1 MDYRRIEEIYDEQFI
16 DRDWWGNFPAARN
29 LLDRDLGTTDLLKL
43 IPVCARIAFHVTGE
57 IPKMVLSN
65 RVPSLSMNPKHIAL
79 NLKLLRLGVSD
90 ETRVF
95 VFFGYFVH
103 ELAHLIYTGKDIAE
117 LRDDELR
124 YTPMHYDM
132 IHFIEDRRVE
142 SKLVKEFPGYHY
154 YLYAARKLGLA
165 MGLNAVEHYMGFY
178 GGQSEDGVHRGM
190 DGSEAL
196 YDYICSKILYPN
208 LLDESNYMREVL
220 SFPGNDGK
228 VLQVNTILKS
238 IKDYGELTYKE
249 VVWYAEMLTELF
261 QEKEICP
268 DHFFLQEMKKAMKS
282 IEDFKTDRQIKM
294 AESVIR
300 DLRKT
305 LNQEPVFSTQLYVSP
320 ERSKLEWKGTLGVC
334 DRIEEVEAD
343 VAEIS
348 DDLLNRAK
356 ELAAKIQLSLA
367 MFSGKMDRT
376 RVIYEQDSGELD
388 EDELY
393 QSRYNR
399 NIFFE
404 EVMAPSAIL
413 EVVILLDLS
422 GSMCT
427 GDKIPMQ
434 IVISSALALAFNKYP
449 NVVYYSIYGHR
460 CGDEGIEIIR
470 FHDRGEKLQLGKLFS
485 QQALNANADG
495 YAMLYCFDKF
505 KSDAKNKLF
514 FMISD
519 GAPSATGYDGENA
532 REHVWEVVREGK
544 KRGIEVLS
552 VGIDNFEQAD
562 MYEEFIPYSGP
573 EITTKISQWIRKK
586 FMSITDDNSF

>member
-1 MDYRRIEEIYDEQFI
+1 MDFRRIEEIYDEQFI
-16 DRDWWGNFPAARN
+16 DRDWWGDFPTARN
-29 LLDRDLGTTDLLKL
+29 LLDRDLGTTDILKL
-43 IPVCARIAFHVTGE
+43 VPVCAKIAYHVTGE

-65 RVPSLSMNPKHIAL
+65 RVPALSMNPKHIAL
-79 NLKLLRLGVSD
+79 NLKLLRFEISD

-103 ELAHLIYTGKDIAE
+103 ELAHWIYTGKDIAG
-117 LRDDELR
+117 LDEKDLL

-142 SKLVKEFPGYHY
+142 SKLVKDFPGYHY

-165 MGLNAVEHYMGFY
+165 MGLNIVESRMGYY
-178 GGQSEDGVHRGM
+178 GGLSDDGFHRGG
-190 DGSEAL
+190 DGSEAI
-196 YDYICSKILYPN
+196 YDYICTKILYPN
-208 LLDESNYMREVL
+208 LLDESSYMRAVL
-220 SFPGNDGK
+220 DFPGNDVK
-228 VLQVNTILKS
+228 VRQVNAILKG
-238 IKDYGELTYKE
+238 IKSYADLTYKE
-249 VVWYAEMLTELF
+249 VVWYAGALADLF
-261 QEKEICP
+261 SDKEVCP
-268 DHFFLQEMKKAMKS
+268 DNFFLQEMKKAMKG
-282 IEDFKTDRQIKM
+282 IEDFKTDKQIKM
-294 AESVIR
+294 AETVIR
-300 DLRKT
+300 DLRTT
-305 LNQEPVFSTQLYVSP
+305 LNENTVFSPQLFVSS
-320 ERSKLEWKGTLGVC
+320 ERSKLEWKGSLGVC
-334 DRIEEVEAD
+334 DRLVEVD
-343 VAEIS
+343 AEVTEVS
-348 DDLLNRAK
+348 DDILNRAK
-356 ELAAKIQLSLA
+356 GLAAKIQLSLA
-367 MFSGKMDRT
+367 MFSGKMDRA

-427 GDKIPMQ
+427 KDKIPLQ
-434 IVISSALALAFNKYP
+434 IEISAGLALAFNKYP

-460 CGDEGIEIIR
+460 CGDDGIEITR

-514 FMISD
+514 LMISD
-519 GAPSATGYDGENA
+519 GAPSATGYDGEDA
-532 REHVWEVVREGK
+532 REHVWVVVQEAK

-552 VGIDNFEQAD
+552 IGIDNFDQAD

-573 EITTKISQWIRKK
+573 EITTKLSQWIRKK
-586 FMSITDDNSF
+586 FMSMADDNSF

>member
-1 MDYRRIEEIYDEQFI
+1 
-16 DRDWWGNFPAARN
+16 
-29 LLDRDLGTTDLLKL
+29 
-43 IPVCARIAFHVTGE
+43 
-57 IPKMVLSN
+57 
-65 RVPSLSMNPKHIAL
+65 
-79 NLKLLRLGVSD
+79 
-90 ETRVF
+90 
-95 VFFGYFVH
+95 
-103 ELAHLIYTGKDIAE
+103 
-117 LRDDELR
+117 
-124 YTPMHYDM
+124 
-132 IHFIEDRRVE
+132 
-142 SKLVKEFPGYHY
+142 
-154 YLYAARKLGLA
+154 
-165 MGLNAVEHYMGFY
+165 MGFY

-228 VLQVNTILKS
+228 VRQVNAILKS

-249 VVWYAEMLTELF
+249 VVWYAGMLTELF

-268 DHFFLQEMKKAMKS
+268 DHFFLQEMKKAMKG
-282 IEDFKTDRQIKM
+282 IEDFKTDKQIKM

-334 DRIEEVEAD
+334 DRIEEFEAD

-367 MFSGKMDRT
+367 MFSGKMDRA

-427 GDKIPMQ
+427 GDKISTQ

-519 GAPSATGYDGENA
+519 GAPSATGYDGEDA

-586 FMSITDDNSF
+586 FMSIADDNSF

>member
-1 MDYRRIEEIYDEQFI
+1 MDFRRIEEIYDEQFI
-16 DRDWWGNFPAARN
+16 DRDWWGDFPTARN
-29 LLDRDLGTTDLLKL
+29 LLDRDLGTTDILKL
-43 IPVCARIAFHVTGE
+43 VPVCAKIAYHVTGE

-65 RVPSLSMNPKHIAL
+65 RVPALSMNPKHIAL
-79 NLKLLRLGVSD
+79 NLKLLRFEISD

-103 ELAHLIYTGKDIAE
+103 ELAHWIYTGKDIAG
-117 LRDDELR
+117 LDEKDLL

-142 SKLVKEFPGYHY
+142 SKLVKDFPGYHY

-165 MGLNAVEHYMGFY
+165 MGLNIVESRMGYY
-178 GGQSEDGVHRGM
+178 GGLSDDGFHRGG
-190 DGSEAL
+190 DGSEAI
-196 YDYICSKILYPN
+196 YDYICTKILYPN
-208 LLDESNYMREVL
+208 LLDESSYMRAVL
-220 SFPGNDGK
+220 DFPGNDVK
-228 VLQVNTILKS
+228 VRQVNAILKG
-238 IKDYGELTYKE
+238 IKSYADLTYKE
-249 VVWYAEMLTELF
+249 VVWYAGALADLF
-261 QEKEICP
+261 PDKEICP
-268 DHFFLQEMKKAMKS
+268 DNFFLQEMKKAMKG
-282 IEDFKTDRQIKM
+282 IEDFKTDKQIKM
-294 AESVIR
+294 AETVIR
-300 DLRKT
+300 DLRTT
-305 LNQEPVFSTQLYVSP
+305 LNDNTVFSPQLFVSS
-320 ERSKLEWKGTLGVC
+320 ERSKLEWKGSLGVC
-334 DRIEEVEAD
+334 DRLVEVD
-343 VAEIS
+343 AEVTEVS
-348 DDLLNRAK
+348 DDILNRAK
-356 ELAAKIQLSLA
+356 GLAAKIQLSLA

-427 GDKIPMQ
+427 KDKIPLQ
-434 IVISSALALAFNKYP
+434 IEIAAGLALAFNKYP

-460 CGDEGIEIIR
+460 CGDDGIEITR

-514 FMISD
+514 LMISD
-519 GAPSATGYDGENA
+519 GAPSATGYDGEDA
-532 REHVWEVVREGK
+532 REHVWVVVQEAK

-552 VGIDNFEQAD
+552 IGIDNFDQAD

-586 FMSITDDNSF
+586 FMSMADDNSF

>member
-1 MDYRRIEEIYDEQFI
+1 
-16 DRDWWGNFPAARN
+16 
-29 LLDRDLGTTDLLKL
+29 
-43 IPVCARIAFHVTGE
+43 
-57 IPKMVLSN
+57 
-65 RVPSLSMNPKHIAL
+65 
-79 NLKLLRLGVSD
+79 
-90 ETRVF
+90 
-95 VFFGYFVH
+95 
-103 ELAHLIYTGKDIAE
+103 
-117 LRDDELR
+117 
-124 YTPMHYDM
+124 
-132 IHFIEDRRVE
+132 
-142 SKLVKEFPGYHY
+142 
-154 YLYAARKLGLA
+154 
-165 MGLNAVEHYMGFY
+165 
-178 GGQSEDGVHRGM
+178 
-190 DGSEAL
+190 
-196 YDYICSKILYPN
+196 
-208 LLDESNYMREVL
+208 
-220 SFPGNDGK
+220 
-228 VLQVNTILKS
+228 
-238 IKDYGELTYKE
+238 
-249 VVWYAEMLTELF
+249 
-261 QEKEICP
+261 
-268 DHFFLQEMKKAMKS
+268 
-282 IEDFKTDRQIKM
+282 M

-334 DRIEEVEAD
+334 DRTEEFEAD

-495 YAMLYCFDKF
+495 YAMLYCF
-505 KSDAKNKLF
+505 AKLQAHVANQLGMTGQSTF
-514 FMISD
+514 FGMEGGQENWLVAANTTGATGGKMISPQSI
-519 GAPSATGYDGENA
+519 AIATAACDMEGKDGEILRSA
-532 REHVWEVVREGK
+532 
-544 KRGIEVLS
+544 
-552 VGIDNFEQAD
+552 
-562 MYEEFIPYSGP
+562 IPYALLYIVLGGLMVY
-573 EITTKISQWIRKK
+573 
-586 FMSITDDNSF
+586 FGC

>member
-1 MDYRRIEEIYDEQFI
+1 MDFRRIEEIYDEQFI
-16 DRDWWGNFPAARN
+16 DRDWWGDFPTARN
-29 LLDRDLGTTDLLKL
+29 LLDRDLGTTDILKL
-43 IPVCARIAFHVTGE
+43 VPVCAKIAYHITGE

-65 RVPSLSMNPKHIAL
+65 RVPALSMNPKHIAL
-79 NLKLLRLGVSD
+79 NLKLLRFEISD

-103 ELAHLIYTGKDIAE
+103 ELAHWIYTGKDIAG
-117 LRDDELR
+117 LDEKDLL

-142 SKLVKEFPGYHY
+142 SKLVKDFPGYHY

-165 MGLNAVEHYMGFY
+165 MGLNIVESRMGYY
-178 GGQSEDGVHRGM
+178 GGQSDDGFHRGC

-196 YDYICSKILYPN
+196 YDYICTKILYPN
-208 LLDESNYMREVL
+208 LLDESSYMRAVL
-220 SFPGNDGK
+220 DFPGNDVK
-228 VLQVNTILKS
+228 VRQVNAILKG
-238 IKDYGELTYKE
+238 IKSYADLTYKE
-249 VVWYAEMLTELF
+249 VVWYAGALADLF
-261 QEKEICP
+261 HDKEVCP
-268 DHFFLQEMKKAMKS
+268 DNFFLQEMKKAMKG
-282 IEDFKTDRQIKM
+282 IEDFKTDKQIKM
-294 AESVIR
+294 AETVIW
-300 DLRKT
+300 DLRTT
-305 LNQEPVFSTQLYVSP
+305 LNENTVFSPQLFVSS
-320 ERSKLEWKGTLGVC
+320 ERSKLEWKGALGVC
-334 DRIEEVEAD
+334 DRLVEVD
-343 VAEIS
+343 AEVTEVS
-348 DDLLNRAK
+348 DDILNRAK
-356 ELAAKIQLSLA
+356 GLAAKIQLSLA

-427 GDKIPMQ
+427 KDKIPLQ
-434 IVISSALALAFNKYP
+434 IEISAGLALAFNKYP

-460 CGDEGIEIIR
+460 CGDDGIEITR

-514 FMISD
+514 LMISD
-519 GAPSATGYDGENA
+519 GAPSATGYDGEDA
-532 REHVWEVVREGK
+532 REHVWVVVQEAK

-552 VGIDNFEQAD
+552 IGIDNFDQAD

-586 FMSITDDNSF
+586 FMSMADYNSF

>member
-16 DRDWWGNFPAARN
+16 DRDWWGNFPSARN

-43 IPVCARIAFHVTGE
+43 VPVCARIAFHVTGE

-95 VFFGYFVH
+95 VFFVH
-103 ELAHLIYTGKDIAE
+103 ELAHLIYTGKDIAG
-117 LRDDELR
+117 LDDNELR

-154 YLYAARKLGLA
+154 YLYSARKLGLA
-165 MGLNAVEHYMGFY
+165 MGLNVVEHYMGFY

-220 SFPGNDGK
+220 SFPGNDRK
-228 VLQVNTILKS
+228 VRHVNAILKS

-249 VVWYAEMLTELF
+249 VVWYAGMLTELF
-261 QEKEICP
+261 QEKEVCP
-268 DHFFLQEMKKAMKS
+268 DHFFLQEMKKAMKG

-334 DRIEEVEAD
+334 DRIEEFEAD

-404 EVMAPSAIL
+404 EIMAPSAIL
-413 EVVILLDLS
+413 EVVIL
-422 GSMCT
+422 
-427 GDKIPMQ
+427 
-434 IVISSALALAFNKYP
+434 LALAFNKYP

-519 GAPSATGYDGENA
+519 GAPSATGYDGEDA

-586 FMSITDDNSF
+586 FMSIADDNLF

>member
-1 MDYRRIEEIYDEQFI
+1 MDFRRIEEIYEEQFI
-16 DRDWWGNFPAARN
+16 DRDWWGNFPTARN

-43 IPVCARIAFHVTGE
+43 IPVCAKIAFHVTGE
-57 IPKMVLSN
+57 IPKLVLSN
-65 RVPSLSMNPKHIAL
+65 KVPSLSMNPKHIAL
-79 NLKLLRLGVSD
+79 NLMLLRLGVSD

-103 ELAHLIYTGKDIAE
+103 ELGHLIYTGKEVAE
-117 LRDDELR
+117 LTEEELR

-142 SKLVKEFPGYHY
+142 SKLVRDFPGYHY
-154 YLYAARKLGLA
+154 YLYAARKMGLA
-165 MGLNAVEHYMGFY
+165 MGLNAVENYMGFY
-178 GGQSEDGVHRGM
+178 GGQSEDGIHRGV

-208 LLDESNYMREVL
+208 VL

-228 VLQVNTILKS
+228 VRQVNAILKS
-238 IKDYGELTYKE
+238 IKDYAELTYKE
-249 VVWYAEMLTELF
+249 VVWYAALLTELF
-261 QEKEICP
+261 VQKEYCP
-268 DHFFLQEMKKAMKS
+268 DNFFLQEMKKAMKG
-282 IEDFKTDRQIKM
+282 IEDFKADRQIKM

-305 LNQEPVFSTQLYVSP
+305 LNTEPVYSPQLYVSP

-334 DRIEEVEAD
+334 DRIEEFEAD

-404 EVMAPSAIL
+404 EVTAPSAIL

-427 GDKIPMQ
+427 GDKIPTQ

-460 CGDEGIEIIR
+460 CGDEGIEVIR
-470 FHDRGEKLQLGKLFS
+470 FHERGEKLQLGKLFS

-519 GAPSATGYDGENA
+519 GAPSATGYDGEDA

-552 VGIDNFEQAD
+552 VGIDNFDQAD

-573 EITTKISQWIRKK
+573 EITTKISRWIRKK
-586 FMSITDDNSF
+586 FMSLADDNSF

>member
-1 MDYRRIEEIYDEQFI
+1 MDFQRIEEIYEEQFI
-16 DRDWWGNFPAARN
+16 DRDWWGNFPPARN

-43 IPVCARIAFHVTGE
+43 IPVCAKIAFHVTGE

-65 RVPSLSMNPKHIAL
+65 KVPSLSMNPKHIAL

-90 ETRVF
+90 ETRMF
-95 VFFGYFVH
+95 VFFGFFVH
-103 ELAHLIYTGKDIAE
+103 ELGHLIYTGKEVAE
-117 LRDDELR
+117 LSEEELR

-142 SKLVKEFPGYHY
+142 SRLVRDFPGYHY
-154 YLYAARKLGLA
+154 YLYAARKMGLA
-165 MGLNAVEHYMGFY
+165 MGLNAVESYMGFY
-178 GGQSEDGVHRGM
+178 GGQSEDGIHRGI

-208 LLDESNYMREVL
+208 LLDESSYMREVL

-228 VLQVNTILKS
+228 VRQVNAILKS
-238 IKDYGELTYKE
+238 IKDYADLTYKD
-249 VVWYAEMLTELF
+249 VVWNAALLSDLF
-261 QEKEICP
+261 PRKEYCP
-268 DHFFLQEMKKAMKS
+268 DNFFLQEMKKAMKG

-305 LNQEPVFSTQLYVSP
+305 LNAEPVCSTQLYVSP

-334 DRIEEVEAD
+334 DRIEEFEAD
-343 VAEIS
+343 VSEIS

-376 RVIYEQDSGELD
+376 RTIYEQDSGELD

-404 EVMAPSAIL
+404 EVTAPSAIL
-413 EVVILLDLS
+413 EVVVLLDLS

-427 GDKIPMQ
+427 GDKISMQ

-460 CGDEGIEIIR
+460 CGGGGIEIIR
-470 FHDRGEKLQLGKLFS
+470 FHERGEKLQLGKLFS

-519 GAPSATGYDGENA
+519 GAPSATGYDGEDA

-552 VGIDNFEQAD
+552 VGIDNFDQAD

-573 EITTKISQWIRKK
+573 EITMKISQWIRKK
-586 FMSITDDNSF
+586 FMSIADDNSF

>member
-1 MDYRRIEEIYDEQFI
+1 MDFRRIEEIYDEQFI
-16 DRDWWGNFPAARN
+16 DRDWWGDFPTARN
-29 LLDRDLGTTDLLKL
+29 LLDRDLGTTDILKL
-43 IPVCARIAFHVTGE
+43 VPVCAKIAYHVTGE

-65 RVPSLSMNPKHIAL
+65 RVPALSMNPKHIAL
-79 NLKLLRLGVSD
+79 NLKLLRFEISD

-103 ELAHLIYTGKDIAE
+103 ELAHWIYTGKDIAG
-117 LRDDELR
+117 LDEKDLL

-142 SKLVKEFPGYHY
+142 SKLVKDFPGYHY

-165 MGLNAVEHYMGFY
+165 MGLNIVESRMGYY
-178 GGQSEDGVHRGM
+178 GGLSDDGFHRGS
-190 DGSEAL
+190 DGSEAI
-196 YDYICSKILYPN
+196 YDYICTKILYPN
-208 LLDESNYMREVL
+208 LLDESSYMRAVL
-220 SFPGNDGK
+220 DFPGNDVK
-228 VLQVNTILKS
+228 VRQVNAILKG
-238 IKDYGELTYKE
+238 IKSYADLTYKE
-249 VVWYAEMLTELF
+249 VVWYAGALADLF
-261 QEKEICP
+261 PDKEICP
-268 DHFFLQEMKKAMKS
+268 DNFFLQEMKKAMKG
-282 IEDFKTDRQIKM
+282 IEDFKTDKQIKM
-294 AESVIR
+294 AETVIR
-300 DLRKT
+300 DLRTT
-305 LNQEPVFSTQLYVSP
+305 LNDNTVFSPQLFVSS
-320 ERSKLEWKGTLGVC
+320 ERSKLEWKGSLGVC
-334 DRIEEVEAD
+334 DRLVEVD
-343 VAEIS
+343 AEVMEVS
-348 DDLLNRAK
+348 DDILNRAK
-356 ELAAKIQLSLA
+356 GLAAKIQLSLA

-427 GDKIPMQ
+427 KDKIPLQ
-434 IVISSALALAFNKYP
+434 IEISAGLALAFNKYP

-460 CGDEGIEIIR
+460 CGDDGIEITR

-495 YAMLYCFDKF
+495 YAMLHCFDKF

-514 FMISD
+514 LMISD
-519 GAPSATGYDGENA
+519 GAPSATGYDGEDA
-532 REHVWEVVREGK
+532 REHVWVVVQEAK

-552 VGIDNFEQAD
+552 IGIDNFDQAD

-573 EITTKISQWIRKK
+573 EITTKLSQWIRKK
-586 FMSITDDNSF
+586 FMSMADDNSF

>member
-1 MDYRRIEEIYDEQFI
+1 MDFRRIEEIYDEQFI
-16 DRDWWGNFPAARN
+16 DRDWWGDFPTARN
-29 LLDRDLGTTDLLKL
+29 LLDRDLGTTDILKL
-43 IPVCARIAFHVTGE
+43 VPVCAKIAYHVTGE

-65 RVPSLSMNPKHIAL
+65 RVPALSMNPKHIAL
-79 NLKLLRLGVSD
+79 NLKLLRFEISD

-103 ELAHLIYTGKDIAE
+103 ELAHWIYTGKDIAG
-117 LRDDELR
+117 LDEKDLL

-142 SKLVKEFPGYHY
+142 SKLVKDFPGYHY

-165 MGLNAVEHYMGFY
+165 MGLNIVESRMGYY
-178 GGQSEDGVHRGM
+178 GGLSDDGFHRGG
-190 DGSEAL
+190 DGSEAI
-196 YDYICSKILYPN
+196 YDYICTKILYPN
-208 LLDESNYMREVL
+208 LLDESSYMRAVL
-220 SFPGNDGK
+220 DFPGNDVK
-228 VLQVNTILKS
+228 VRQVNAILKG
-238 IKDYGELTYKE
+238 IKSYADLTYKE
-249 VVWYAEMLTELF
+249 VVWYAGALADLF
-261 QEKEICP
+261 SDKEVCP
-268 DHFFLQEMKKAMKS
+268 DNFFLQEMKKAMKG
-282 IEDFKTDRQIKM
+282 IEDFKTDKQIKM
-294 AESVIR
+294 AETVIR
-300 DLRKT
+300 DLRTT
-305 LNQEPVFSTQLYVSP
+305 LNENTVFSPQLFVSS
-320 ERSKLEWKGTLGVC
+320 ERSKLEWKGSLGVC
-334 DRIEEVEAD
+334 DRLVEVD
-343 VAEIS
+343 AEVTEVS
-348 DDLLNRAK
+348 DDILNRAK
-356 ELAAKIQLSLA
+356 GLAAKIQLSLA
-367 MFSGKMDRT
+367 MFSGKMDRA

-427 GDKIPMQ
+427 KDKIPLQ
-434 IVISSALALAFNKYP
+434 IEISAGLALAFNKYP

-460 CGDEGIEIIR
+460 CGDDGIEITR

-495 YAMLYCFDKF
+495 YAMLHCFDKF

-514 FMISD
+514 LMISD
-519 GAPSATGYDGENA
+519 GAPSATGYDGEDA
-532 REHVWEVVREGK
+532 REHVWIVVQEAK

-552 VGIDNFEQAD
+552 IGIDNFDQAD

-573 EITTKISQWIRKK
+573 EITTKLSQWIRKK
-586 FMSITDDNSF
+586 FMSMADDNSF

>member
-1 MDYRRIEEIYDEQFI
+1 MDYRWIEEIYDEQFI
-16 DRDWWGNFPAARN
+16 DRDWWGNFPTARN

-43 IPVCARIAFHVTGE
+43 VPVCARIAFHVTGE

-65 RVPSLSMNPKHIAL
+65 RVPSLSMNPKHITL

-103 ELAHLIYTGKDIAE
+103 ELAHLVYTGQDVAG
-117 LRDDELR
+117 LSDGELR

-228 VLQVNTILKS
+228 VRQVNAILKS

-249 VVWYAEMLTELF
+249 VVWYAGMLTDLF
-261 QEKEICP
+261 QEKEVCP
-268 DHFFLQEMKKAMKS
+268 DHFFLQEMKKAMKR
-282 IEDFKTDRQIKM
+282 IEDFKTDKQIKM

-334 DRIEEVEAD
+334 DHIEEFEAD

-367 MFSGKMDRT
+367 MFSGKMDRA

-427 GDKIPMQ
+427 GEKIPTQ

-449 NVVYYSIYGHR
+449 NAVYYSIYGHR

-485 QQALNANADG
+485 QQALHANADG

-519 GAPSATGYDGENA
+519 GAPSATGYDGEDA

-544 KRGIEVLS
+544 KRGIEVCLWELIILS
-552 VGIDNFEQAD
+552 GRICMKSLFL
-562 MYEEFIPYSGP
+562 IPV
-573 EITTKISQWIRKK
+573 RK
-586 FMSITDDNSF
+586 SRRRSLNGYVRSLCR

>member
-1 MDYRRIEEIYDEQFI
+1 MDFRRIEEIYDEQFI
-16 DRDWWGNFPAARN
+16 DRDWWGDFPTARN
-29 LLDRDLGTTDLLKL
+29 LLDRDLGTTDILKL
-43 IPVCARIAFHVTGE
+43 VPVCAKIAYHVTGE

-65 RVPSLSMNPKHIAL
+65 RVPALSMNPKHIAL
-79 NLKLLRLGVSD
+79 NLKLLRFEISD

-103 ELAHLIYTGKDIAE
+103 ELAHWIYTGKDIAG
-117 LRDDELR
+117 LDEKDLL

-142 SKLVKEFPGYHY
+142 SKLVKDFPGYHY

-165 MGLNAVEHYMGFY
+165 MGLNIVESRMGYY
-178 GGQSEDGVHRGM
+178 GGLSDDGFHRGG
-190 DGSEAL
+190 DGSEAI
-196 YDYICSKILYPN
+196 YDYICTKILYPN
-208 LLDESNYMREVL
+208 LLDESSYMRAVL
-220 SFPGNDGK
+220 DFPGNDVK
-228 VLQVNTILKS
+228 VRQVNAILKG
-238 IKDYGELTYKE
+238 IKSYADLTYKE
-249 VVWYAEMLTELF
+249 VVWYAGALADLF
-261 QEKEICP
+261 PDKEICP
-268 DHFFLQEMKKAMKS
+268 DNFFLQEMKKAMKG
-282 IEDFKTDRQIKM
+282 IEDFKTDKQIKM
-294 AESVIR
+294 AETVIR
-300 DLRKT
+300 DLRTT
-305 LNQEPVFSTQLYVSP
+305 LNDNTVFSPQLFVSS
-320 ERSKLEWKGTLGVC
+320 ERSKLEWKGSLGVC
-334 DRIEEVEAD
+334 DRLVEVD
-343 VAEIS
+343 AEVTEVS
-348 DDLLNRAK
+348 DDILNRAK
-356 ELAAKIQLSLA
+356 GLAAKIQLSLA
-367 MFSGKMDRT
+367 MFSGKMDRA

-427 GDKIPMQ
+427 KDKIPLQ
-434 IVISSALALAFNKYP
+434 IEISAGLALAFNKYP

-460 CGDEGIEIIR
+460 CGDDGIEITR

-514 FMISD
+514 LMISD
-519 GAPSATGYDGENA
+519 GAPSATGYDGEDA
-532 REHVWEVVREGK
+532 REHVWVVVQEAK

-552 VGIDNFEQAD
+552 IGIDNFDQAD

-586 FMSITDDNSF
+586 FMSMADDNSF

>member
-1 MDYRRIEEIYDEQFI
+1 MDFRRIEEIYDEQFI
-16 DRDWWGNFPAARN
+16 DRDWWGDFPAARN
-29 LLDRDLGTTDLLKL
+29 LLDRDLGTTDILKL
-43 IPVCARIAFHVTGE
+43 IPVCAKIAYHITGE

-65 RVPSLSMNPKHIAL
+65 RVPALSMNPKHIAL
-79 NLKLLRLGVSD
+79 NLKLLRFEISD

-103 ELAHLIYTGKDIAE
+103 ELAHWIYTGKDIAGLSEEE
-117 LRDDELR
+117 LL

-132 IHFIEDRRVE
+132 IHFIENRRVE
-142 SKLVKEFPGYHY
+142 SKLVKDFPGYHY

-165 MGLNAVEHYMGFY
+165 MGLNVVESRMGYY
-178 GGQSEDGVHRGM
+178 GGQSEDGLHRGG

-196 YDYICSKILYPN
+196 YDYICTKILYPN

-220 SFPGNDGK
+220 SFPGNDVK
-228 VLQVNTILKS
+228 VRQVNAILKG
-238 IKDYGELTYKE
+238 IKNYADLTYKE
-249 VVWYAEMLTELF
+249 VVWYAGALADLF
-261 QEKEICP
+261 HVKDVCP
-268 DHFFLQEMKKAMKS
+268 DNFFLQEMKKAMKG
-282 IEDFKTDRQIKM
+282 IEDFKTDKQIKM
-294 AESVIR
+294 AETVIR

-305 LNQEPVFSTQLYVSP
+305 LNKDTVFSPQLFVSS
-320 ERSKLEWKGTLGVC
+320 ERQKLEWKGSLGAC
-334 DRIEEVEAD
+334 DRLVEIDAE

-356 ELAAKIQLSLA
+356 ELAAKIQVSLA

-404 EVMAPSAIL
+404 EVLAPYAIL

-427 GDKIPMQ
+427 GDKIPLQ

-460 CGDEGIEIIR
+460 CGDDGIEITR
-470 FHDRGEKLQLGKLFS
+470 FHDRGERLQLGKLFS

-519 GAPSATGYDGENA
+519 GAPSATGYDGEDA
-532 REHVWEVVREGK
+532 REHVWVVVQEAK

-552 VGIDNFEQAD
+552 IGIDNFDQSD
-562 MYEEFIPYSGP
+562 MYEEFIPYEGP
-573 EITTKISQWIRKK
+573 EITTRISRWIREK
-586 FMSITDDNSF
+586 FMSMAEDNSF

>member
-1 MDYRRIEEIYDEQFI
+1 MNFRRIEEIYEEQFI
-16 DRDWWGNFPAARN
+16 DRDWWGEFPATRN
-29 LLDRDLGTTDLLKL
+29 LLDRDLGTTDILAL

-57 IPKMVLSN
+57 IPKLVLSN
-65 RVPSLSMNPKHIAL
+65 RIPNLSMNPKHIAL
-79 NLKLLRLGVSD
+79 NLKLLRFELAD
-90 ETRVF
+90 ETKVF
-95 VFFGYFVH
+95 VFFGHFVH
-103 ELAHLIYTGKDIAE
+103 ELGHLIYTGRDIAPLSE
-117 LRDDELR
+117 QELR

-142 SKLVKEFPGYHY
+142 SKLVRDFPGYHY
-154 YLYAARKLGLA
+154 YLYVARKLDLA
-165 MGLNAVEHYMGFY
+165 MGLNAVEDHASFY
-178 GGQSEDGVHRGM
+178 GGQSEDGMHRGG

-208 LLDESNYMREVL
+208 LLDESCYMREVL
-220 SFPGNDGK
+220 SFPGNEGK
-228 VLQVNTILKS
+228 VRRVNMILKS
-238 IKDYGELTYKE
+238 IREYADLTYPE
-249 VVWYAEMLTELF
+249 VVGYAQELADLF
-261 QEKEICP
+261 VQKEICP
-268 DHFFLQEMKKAMKS
+268 DHFFLQEMKKAMKG

-305 LNQEPVFSTQLYVSP
+305 LNAESVFSSQLYVSP
-320 ERSKLEWKGTLGVC
+320 ERSKLEWKGTRGVC
-334 DRIEEVEAD
+334 DRIEEVEAHVVE
-343 VAEIS
+343 VA

-367 MFSGKMDRT
+367 MFSGKMDRA

-404 EVMAPSAIL
+404 EVSAPSAIL

-422 GSMCT
+422 GSMVT
-427 GDKIPMQ
+427 GDKISTQ
-434 IVISSALALAFNKYP
+434 IVISSALALAFSKYP

-460 CGDEGIEIIR
+460 CGDDGIEIVR
-470 FHDRGEKLQLGKLFS
+470 FQERGEKLQLGKLFS
-485 QQALNANADG
+485 QQALYANADG

-519 GAPSATGYDGENA
+519 GAPSATGYDGEDA

-552 VGIDNFEQAD
+552 VGIDNFDQTD
-562 MYEEFIPYSGP
+562 MYEEFIPYAGP
-573 EITTKISQWIRKK
+573 EITTKVSQWIRAK
-586 FMSITDDNSF
+586 FMSLADGNSF